1 MVLIADTSVIIAL
14 LERLHRP
21 EFIRYLDSMY
31 GKVIVPASVVKEL
44 SVKNPELV
52 DKYISSGTI
61 TITNIVTVED
71 INEFM
76 VKYKEMGPGE
86 SDVILTWQR
95 LNEKGVD
102 AKCAFDDGRARSEA
116 KNLSVKFT
124 GVLGLLE
131 EFKLRGYLSN
141 AEHGEIISK
150 LKASD
155 FRIP

>member
-1 MVLIADTSVIIAL
+1 
-14 LERLHRP
+14 
-21 EFIRYLDSMY
+21 MY
-31 GKVIVPASVVKEL
+31 GKVIVPVSVVKEL

-52 DKYISSGTI
+52 NKYILGGTI
-61 TITNIVTVED
+61 AITNIVTAKD
-71 INEFM
+71 LDEFKL
-76 VKYKEMGPGE
+76 KYKEMGPGE

-102 AKCAFDDGRARSEA
+102 AKCAFDDRRARNEA

-131 EFKLRGYLSN
+131 EFKLRGYLGN
-141 AEHGEIISK
+141 AEHAEIISR